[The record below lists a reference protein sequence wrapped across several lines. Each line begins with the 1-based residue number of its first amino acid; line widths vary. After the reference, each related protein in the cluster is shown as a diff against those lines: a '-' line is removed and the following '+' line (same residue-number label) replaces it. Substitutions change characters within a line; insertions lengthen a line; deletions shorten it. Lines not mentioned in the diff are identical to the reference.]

1 MTGDTIVRNTNRHP
15 NGSPASGALA
25 DQVQNPCFIGIG
37 NRKRFSTTIIS
48 IFFYKSG
55 HYLYSFACGF
65 RPFKCKLHQR
75 AIIDNA
81 CRIDQFGTTTPCR
94 FHNSKLMFVHIAHHG
109 VGMFYLFYFSQW
121 FIRIPLYNR
130 THRAFWPIGSRRRS
144 QSSVQSMR
152 VCLTRGCNIAI
163 STNPFNAC
171 LKSFANSLSS
181 NLVFF
186 AAVCKSIPRNEQR
199 ISLL

>member
-15 NGSPASGALA
+15 NGSPTSGALA
-25 DQVQNPCFIGIG
+25 DQVQNPCFVGIG
-37 NRKRFSTTIIS
+37 NRERFSTTIIS
-48 IFFYKSG
+48 VFFYKSG

-75 AIIDNA
+75 AIIDNT

-94 FHNSKLMFVHIAHHG
+94 FHNSKLMFVHIAYHG

-130 THRAFWPIGSRRRS
+130 THRALWPIGSRRRS

-152 VCLTRGCNIAI
+152 VC
-163 STNPFNAC
+163 
-171 LKSFANSLSS
+171 
-181 NLVFF
+181 
-186 AAVCKSIPRNEQR
+186 R
-199 ISLL
+199 ISNQYTTIDSSLLPGNQSRTSPHVDKKSYRKKN